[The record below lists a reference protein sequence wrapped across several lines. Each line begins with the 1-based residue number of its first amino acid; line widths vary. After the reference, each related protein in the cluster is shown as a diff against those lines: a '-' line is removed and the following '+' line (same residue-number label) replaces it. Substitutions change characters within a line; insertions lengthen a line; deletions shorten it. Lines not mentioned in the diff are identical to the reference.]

1 MHRFLKRITLIV
13 AVLAIT
19 SPAAWAGQPERTHD
33 IEPEDYFSLEVITD
47 CAVSPDGGYVAFV
60 VLGWRDDDQP
70 RSTDLWVVET
80 KTKEIRRL
88 TFDPANDSG
97 PQWGANS
104 RYIYFAT
111 SRERAGE
118 ERPPYDGS
126 HQVYRVSVDG
136 GEPFPVTRVK
146 DGISG
151 YRLSEDGRTLYYTK
165 SVEQD
170 EDEWK
175 DLRGKYSELEYGHG
189 TRHSSELW
197 TLDLTTWREKK
208 LVAEDRFIRYFAVSR
223 DKRRIAMITAADDR
237 LITHEGWSRMDV
249 FDTVTDGIITLED
262 KLWRANVPSPH
273 GWIEHPTW
281 SWDGRSLAFTV
292 AWDGY
297 PTRVYVGE
305 WVEGQLTPTVREVQ
319 RPKDVEVAGNLYWRP
334 NSSDLCMQ
342 AEHLARLR
350 VYCVTNVRDGRQG
363 DVRILTPGD
372 VVVHAFDFSRSG
384 RQAAVVKSD
393 TTHGRDLFLIDSA
406 GGNIEYAQVT
416 DINPHMA
423 TWKLPQISIVKWQG
437 ENGDEVQGILEL
449 PPDYKEGDG
458 PLPLIVEI
466 HGGPTACT
474 YYRLRFWIYGRTL
487 MAAKGYALLSPNY
500 RGSTGFGDKFLTDLI
515 GHENNWD
522 VKDILTGVDA
532 MVERGIADPDRLG
545 VMGWSNGGLL
555 TNCVI
560 TTTTRFKAAST
571 GAGTVDQLMQWG
583 LEDTPGHVVNYMQG
597 LPWDATEAYVKGSAI
612 YRLGNVTTPTLIHV
626 GAKDPR
632 VPPEHCYTLYRG
644 LKDYLAVPTE
654 LVVYPGAGHGLTI
667 RSQRKAKMEWDLAWF
682 EKYILGEESDEP
694 DKP

>member
-1 MHRFLKRITLIV
+1 MHRFLKRIILVV
-13 AVLAIT
+13 AVLAIA
-19 SPAAWAGQPERTHD
+19 SPAAWAGQPARWHD
-33 IEPEDYFSLEVITD
+33 IEPEDYFSLEVITE
-47 CAVSPDGGYVAFV
+47 CAVSPDGEHVAYA

-97 PQWGANS
+97 PQWGADS
-104 RYIYFAT
+104 RYIYFTT

-151 YRLSEDGRTLYYTK
+151 FQLSEDGRTLYYTK
-165 SVEQD
+165 SVEQE

-175 DLRGKYSELEYGHG
+175 DLRGKYGELEYGHG
-189 TRHSSELW
+189 TLHSSELW
-197 TLDLTTWREKK
+197 TLDLATWREKK

-223 DKRRIAMITAADDR
+223 DKRRIAMITVADDR

-249 FDTVTDGIITLED
+249 YDVETEDITTLED
-262 KLWRANVPSPH
+262 KLWRADAPSPH
-273 GWIEHPTW
+273 GWLGNPVW
-281 SWDGRSLAFTV
+281 SSDGGKLAWTV
-292 AWDGY
+292 DYDGY
-297 PTRVYVGE
+297 PSEVLVARWTGN
-305 WVEGQLTPTVREVQ
+305 GPTVSMMKRLDEVSVTGGLEWK
-319 RPKDVEVAGNLYWRP
+319 PGT
-334 NSSDLCMQ
+334 SDLFFLGEQ
-342 AEHLARLR
+342 RAR
-350 VYCVTNVRDGRQG
+350 Q
-363 DVRILTPGD
+363 RILGIDAERDVKTSFITDVTPGD
-372 VVVHAFDFSRSG
+372 VVVHAYSFSG
-384 RQAAVVKSD
+384 NGELLAYVMSD
-393 TTHGRDLFLIDSA
+393 TTQAGDLFLLSSSA
-406 GGNIEYAQVT
+406 PREPVRLTQ
-416 DINPHMA
+416 INPQVD

-437 ENGDEVQGILEL
+437 ANGDEVQGILEL
-449 PPDYKEGDG
+449 PPDYKEGEG
-458 PLPLIVEI
+458 PLPLIAEI

-474 YYRLRFWIYGRTL
+474 YLRLRFWIYGRTL

-500 RGSTGFGDKFLTDLI
+500 RGSTGYGDKFLTDLI

-597 LPWDATEAYVKGSAI
+597 LPWDATEAYIKGSAI
-612 YRLGNVTTPTLIHV
+612 YKLGKVTTPTLIHV

-644 LKDYLAVPTE
+644 LKDYLDVPTE
-654 LVVYPGAGHGLTI
+654 LLVYPGAGHGLTV
-667 RSQRKAKMEWDLAWF
+667 RSHRKAKMEWDLAWF
-682 EKYILGEESDEP
+682 EKYILGQESDEP